1 MQPYAN
7 RGGDAGVVEFKIGDD
22 RISVLFRNR
31 KPPPHTHAYTY
42 TYATAGAANVEAMKL
57 LAQRGKGL
65 NEFLNTNV
73 RDDYERL

>member
-7 RGGDAGVVEFKIGDD
+7 RGGDAGVVGFEIEAD
-22 RISVLFRNR
+22 RISVLYRNR
-31 KPPPHTHAYTY
+31 QPPPHAHTHIY
-42 TYATAGAANVEAMKL
+42 TYATAGAANVEALKL